1 LRKTFLLV
9 SSLFISSIC
18 FAQDGS
24 PDLSYGVNGIVT
36 HTVYNGTSYVETI
49 TEGKNNSVF
58 VGGGRVMTHSDN
70 FIMAINDDGSIDED
84 FADNGMIIIPT
95 QNEDL
100 LNIQYMPDGTLLV
113 SSIID
118 T

>member
-1 LRKTFLLV
+1 MKTLLLV
-9 SSLFISSIC
+9 SLLLIVSIS

-24 PDLSYGVNGIVT
+24 PDLSYGDNGVVK

-58 VGGGRVMTHSDN
+58 VGVGRVMTHSDN

-84 FADNGMIIIPT
+84 FADNGMIIIPS